1 MTEQEIAALDGEIQL
16 YRTVINK
23 LDRLIKANER
33 MMSGELDDLIQEFN
47 FTQEQI
53 DSWTGKITTEKQN
66 LIFELLAI
74 YNAYVNSQTP
84 QGPQG

>member
-1 MTEQEIAALDGEIQL
+1 MTEQEIAILEAENTL
-16 YRTVINK
+16 YKTVIAKVQSLYQAN
-23 LDRLIKANER
+23 DRL
-33 MMSGELDDLIQEFN
+33 MSGEIDQLAADFN

-53 DSWTGKITTEKQN
+53 DGWTNKIAQEKQN

-84 QGPQG
+84 QDPQG